1 MFWVFNGCLIVCI
14 VCSPEILFYM
24 TQTTMIMKD
33 QIDLEFESDK
43 FHCPVCLKPFNDLD
57 NLGVCGCSNEMIL
70 EAGQTKLE
78 DLMKLQARLMEE
90 IKGD

>member
-1 MFWVFNGCLIVCI
+1 MTLRIKNM
-14 VCSPEILFYM
+14 PE
-24 TQTTMIMKD
+24 
-33 QIDLEFESDK
+33 QIDLEYETGE

-78 DLMKLQARLMEE
+78 DLMKLQAKLMDE

>member
-1 MFWVFNGCLIVCI
+1 MVCR
-14 VCSPEILFYM
+14 PEILFYM

-33 QIDLEFESDK
+33 QLDLEFESGE

-57 NLGVCGCSNEMIL
+57 NLGVCGCSDEMIL
-70 EAGQTKLE
+70 EVGQTKLE
-78 DLMKLQARLMEE
+78 DLMKLQARLVQE

>member
-1 MFWVFNGCLIVCI
+1 
-14 VCSPEILFYM
+14 M
-24 TQTTMIMKD
+24 TLRNKTVKD
-33 QIDLEFESDK
+33 QLDLEFESGK

-78 DLMKLQARLMEE
+78 DLMKLQAKLMDE
-90 IKGD
+90 IKGEA

>member
-1 MFWVFNGCLIVCI
+1 MVCH
-14 VCSPEILFYM
+14 SEILFYM
-24 TQTTMIMKD
+24 TLRNKTVKD
-33 QIDLEFESDK
+33 QLDLEFESGK

-78 DLMKLQARLMEE
+78 DLMKLQAKLMDE

>member
-1 MFWVFNGCLIVCI
+1 M
-14 VCSPEILFYM
+14 PE
-24 TQTTMIMKD
+24 
-33 QIDLEFESDK
+33 QIDLEFETGE

-78 DLMKLQARLMEE
+78 DLMKLQTKLMDE

>member
-1 MFWVFNGCLIVCI
+1 MTLRIKNI
-14 VCSPEILFYM
+14 PE
-24 TQTTMIMKD
+24 
-33 QIDLEFESDK
+33 QIDLEFETGE

-78 DLMKLQARLMEE
+78 DLMKLQAKLMDE

>member
-1 MFWVFNGCLIVCI
+1 MVCH
-14 VCSPEILFYM
+14 SEILFYM
-24 TQTTMIMKD
+24 TLRNKTVKD
-33 QIDLEFESDK
+33 QLDLEFESGK

-57 NLGVCGCSNEMIL
+57 NLGVCGCSDEMIL

-78 DLMKLQARLMEE
+78 DLMKLQAKLMKE

>member
-1 MFWVFNGCLIVCI
+1 MVCH
-14 VCSPEILFYM
+14 SEILFYM
-24 TQTTMIMKD
+24 TLRNKTVKD
-33 QIDLEFESDK
+33 QLDLEFESGK

-78 DLMKLQARLMEE
+78 DLMKLQAKLMDE
-90 IKGD
+90 IKGEA

>member
-1 MFWVFNGCLIVCI
+1 M
-14 VCSPEILFYM
+14 PE
-24 TQTTMIMKD
+24 
-33 QIDLEFESDK
+33 QIDLEYETGE
-43 FHCPVCLKPFNDLD
+43 FHCPVCLKPYNDLD

-78 DLMKLQARLMEE
+78 DLMKLQAKLMDE

>member
-1 MFWVFNGCLIVCI
+1 MVCH
-14 VCSPEILFYM
+14 SEILFYM
-24 TQTTMIMKD
+24 TLRNKTMKD
-33 QIDLEFESDK
+33 QLDLEFESGK

-78 DLMKLQARLMEE
+78 DLMKLQAKLMDE